1 MTVSDSDFP
10 GSLPDGGQLAVTIDP
25 RPSQIWIYDIARGSR
40 IPLAADGHN
49 LASVW
54 TPDGKRVAYSS
65 RGDIFSR
72 TADASSAAE
81 RVLARDC
88 PQYPL
93 SWSPDGRFLAFHDDH
108 AANEMDIWIMERNGD
123 PRPLVVTP
131 ASELNM
137 KFSPDGR
144 AGLPFGHSSPAA
156 LRFMCVRFR
165 MWTEGVNTGCRRPAV
180 TRPSGPATG
189 ASCSTRAER
198 RHGRVLVDVRGSSF
212 VAGTPARLF
221 DGPFDTTQ
229 DDNYDVFPDGTA
241 FVMVEA
247 DPDTRPTRLH
257 VVLNWLEELK
267 RLAAAN

>member
-1 MTVSDSDFP
+1 MAAVTALSDDRLGFRFP
-10 GSLPDGGQLAVTIDP
+10 RLSPDGGQLAVTIDP

-81 RVLARDC
+81 RVLARDR
-88 PQYPL
+88 PQYPS

-144 AGLPFGHSSPAA
+144 WIAFWALESGRSEVYVRPFPNVDAGKWTVSTAGGHSPVWSRDGRELFYTSGAA
-156 LRFMCVRFR
+156 LM
-165 MWTEGVNTGCRRPAV
+165 AV
-180 TRPSGPATG
+180 S
-189 ASCSTRAER
+189 
-198 RHGRVLVDVRGSSF
+198 VDVRGSSF
-212 VAGTPARLF
+212 VAGTPGAPVRRAVRHDAGRQLRCF
-221 DGPFDTTQ
+221 S
-229 DDNYDVFPDGTA
+229 
-241 FVMVEA
+241 
-247 DPDTRPTRLH
+247 
-257 VVLNWLEELK
+257 
-267 RLAAAN
+267 